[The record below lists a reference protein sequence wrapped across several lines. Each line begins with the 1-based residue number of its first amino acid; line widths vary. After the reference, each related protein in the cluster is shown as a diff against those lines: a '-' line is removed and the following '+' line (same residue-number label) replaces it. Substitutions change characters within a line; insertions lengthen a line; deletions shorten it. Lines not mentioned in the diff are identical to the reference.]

1 MSLSSLF
8 EIGRRSLAGYQS
20 AIDTTTG
27 NIANANNEGYT
38 RRRVD
43 LSYLSSNQSGI
54 TSFGTGVNGTDLQR
68 MRQRFAEYSLWREN
82 NNLGKFEK
90 TESLLKQIESV
101 LGSEGD
107 GSIQSVLNEFWSAWN
122 DLANDPESTAT
133 RALVKNKGQL
143 LTDTFNN
150 AHNRMIQMQRELTPE
165 INETVNTVN
174 QISNQLLAINQQLK
188 INQSPDLMDSRDQ
201 LITDLSKI
209 INIEVKEKDNGEV
222 SILFGGHIL
231 ISENKANPLQAKFD
245 ATDNVHS
252 VSLTFKDSNYEPEI
266 QGGSL
271 AGLMDVYNNNIP
283 NYLNQLDTL
292 AVNIVQ
298 GVNSVHSAGYNIAG
312 TTGINFFD
320 PNVSG
325 ASSFRMNNAVVNDP
339 NLIASR
345 SATEG
350 IGANSIA
357 ESIFNLQNSTFVANE
372 TPSDFYTSLVTE
384 IGTDISDAEFQRSS
398 QELITQQLQNQR
410 DEITGVSLDEE
421 MTKLI
426 LYEQS
431 YQAAAKIITTVDQ
444 MMDTVLSL
452 R

>member
-1 MSLSSLF
+1 MSISSLF

-43 LSYLSSNQSGI
+43 LNNLNTSTSGFS
-54 TSFGTGVNGTDLQR
+54 SFGNANTGTLER
-68 MRQRFAEYSLWREN
+68 MRQKFAEYSIWREN
-82 NNLGKFEK
+82 HNLGKYDK

-107 GSIQSVLNEFWSAWN
+107 GSIQNVLNEFWNSWN
-122 DLANDPESTAT
+122 DLANDPESDAV

-143 LTDTFNN
+143 LANTFND
-150 AHNRMIQMQRELTPE
+150 AHSRMVNMQRQMTPE
-165 INETVNTVN
+165 IGETVNTIN
-174 QISNQLLAINQQLK
+174 RISNQLLEINQQLRV
-188 INQSPDLMDSRDQ
+188 NQSPDLMDQRDQ
-201 LITDLSKI
+201 LINDLSKM
-209 INIEVKEKDNGEV
+209 INIDVKEKDNGEV

-231 ISENKANPLQAKFD
+231 ISENKASPLQANFD
-245 ATDNVHS
+245 ASNNLHS

-271 AGLMDVYNNNIP
+271 AALMDVYNNNIP

-292 AVNIVQ
+292 AVNIARE
-298 GVNSVHSAGYNIAG
+298 VNSVHSSGYNIAG
-312 TTGINFFD
+312 TTGINFFSA
-320 PNVSG
+320 NVSG
-325 ASSFRMNNAVVNDP
+325 ASSFRMNSAVVNDP
-339 NLIASR
+339 GLIATR
-345 SATEG
+345 GATEG
-350 IGANSIA
+350 VGANSIA
-357 ESIFNLQNSTFVANE
+357 ESIYDLQYNTIVANE
-372 TPSDFYTSLVTE
+372 TPGDFFTSLVTE
-384 IGTDISDAEFQRSS
+384 IGTDISDASFLKSS
-398 QELITQQLQNQR
+398 QEMITQQLMNQR

-426 LYEQS
+426 QYEQA

-444 MMDTVLSL
+444 MMETVLSL
-452 R
+452 K